1 MVRKGKTV
9 MLSMLLVL
17 LFTGCSL
24 LALAAMALT
33 WRDHGAALLG
43 LRHELRDCA
52 DVRNYRFTLITVGPR
67 VSAPVFR
74 PSGFPSRPA
83 RRAA

>member
-1 MVRKGKTV
+1 MTSKRETV
-9 MLSMLLVL
+9 MLSMLLL
-17 LFTGCSL
+17 LFTGCGL
-24 LALAAMALT
+24 LALAAMVLT
-33 WRDHGAALLG
+33 WREHGAALLG
-43 LRHELRDCA
+43 LREDLRDCA

-67 VSAPVFR
+67 VSAPAFR

>member
-1 MVRKGKTV
+1 

-17 LFTGCSL
+17 LFSGCGL
-24 LALAAMALT
+24 LAIAAMALT
-33 WRDHGAALLG
+33 WRDHGVALLG
-43 LRHELRDCA
+43 LRRELQGCR

-67 VSAPVFR
+67 VVAPAFR

-83 RRAA
+83 QRAA

>member
-1 MVRKGKTV
+1 MVRKRETV

-17 LFTGCSL
+17 LFTGCGL
-24 LALAAMALT
+24 LALGSLALT
-33 WRDHGAALLG
+33 WREHGATLLG
-43 LRHELRDCA
+43 LQHQLRDCP

-67 VSAPVFR
+67 VAAPAFR

-83 RRAA
+83 QRAA